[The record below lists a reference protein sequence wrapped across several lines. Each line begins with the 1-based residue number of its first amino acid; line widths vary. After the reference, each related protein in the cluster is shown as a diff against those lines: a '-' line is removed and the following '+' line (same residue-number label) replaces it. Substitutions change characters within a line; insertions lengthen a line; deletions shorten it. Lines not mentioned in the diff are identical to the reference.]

1 MVNGKTIGVLGATSH
16 VGLALLPLLTRAGFE
31 IVAFS
36 RHTVTDST
44 SDVDW
49 RSVKSLGAVD
59 QYRVIT
65 YWICLAPIWT
75 LPSYFA
81 AIQESNAKRIIVLSS
96 TSRFTKQDSF
106 DPSDQMLAQRFAKSE
121 LDLQE
126 WSSHAGVECVIL
138 RPTLIYGLGR
148 DKNICEIARL
158 IRRFRFF
165 PLLGQANGLRQ
176 PVHCSDVAQACVSAL
191 FAENV
196 ANKSYNLSGA
206 EILSYRDMVARI
218 FNVVGLKQRFIQIPM
233 LLIRIGFVI
242 LKILPRYRSWSF
254 SMMERTNHDLVFD
267 HQDASRD
274 LGFNPR
280 PFRLGPE
287 DLDPTANL

>member
-1 MVNGKTIGVLGATSH
+1 MANGKTIGVLGATSH
-16 VGLALLPLLTRAGFE
+16 VGLALLPLLTQADFE
-31 IVAFS
+31 VVAFS
-36 RHTVTDST
+36 RHIVTDSA
-44 SDVDW
+44 SSVVW
-49 RSVKSLGAVD
+49 RPVKSLGAVGGHQD
-59 QYRVIT
+59 IS
-65 YWICLAPIWT
+65 YWICLSPIWS
-75 LPSYFA
+75 LPSYLP
-81 AIQESNAKRIIVLSS
+81 AIQASNAKRIVVLSS

-126 WSSHAGVECVIL
+126 WSAHAGVECVIL

-165 PLLGQANGLRQ
+165 PLLGKANGLRQ

-218 FNVVGLKQRFIQIPM
+218 FNAMGLKQRFIQIPM
-233 LLIRIGFVI
+233 FLIRIGFVL
-242 LKILPRYRSWSF
+242 LKVLPRYRSWSF
-254 SMMERTNHDLVFD
+254 SMMERTNRDLVFD

-274 LGFNPR
+274 LEFNPR

-287 DLDPTANL
+287 DLDPTWNL